1 MPEKGKYEGIGESR
15 YFESDR
21 ESGVDAVQGADVDA
35 DVNVDEAWTWT
46 RTWTRTWTLTWT
58 WTWGGP
64 RENGSGGEEK
74 VRSKDGDISAA
85 KLNGQ

>member
-21 ESGVDAVQGADVDA
+21 ENGVDAVQGADVDVDA

-46 RTWTRTWTLTWT
+46 RT
-58 WTWGGP
+58 
-64 RENGSGGEEK
+64 
-74 VRSKDGDISAA
+74 
-85 KLNGQ
+85 